1 MPRKSKPVLPRVI
14 YTSTDGKLRLVE
26 DGDSF
31 VAECLV
37 LDALG
42 KKAWSETGRTCKQNN
57 GMPEWEEDPID
68 TNVLELI
75 LDHFHIHFKPLPLSE
90 NK

>member
-14 YTSTDGKLRLVE
+14 YATTDGKLRLVE
-26 DGDSF
+26 DEGAF

-42 KKAWSETGRTCKQNN
+42 KKSWSETGRTLKQNN
-57 GMPEWEEDPID
+57 GTPEWEDDPID
-68 TNVLELI
+68 PNVLELI
-75 LDHFHIHFKPLPLSE
+75 LDHFHLHFKLLPLE
-90 NK
+90 AE